1 MVHLKIVA
9 CIKQVPD
16 ISEVKIDPKT
26 HTLKREGIPSIIN
39 PFDEN
44 AVEEGLRIKEK
55 YLGELVVITMGPP
68 QAEEALRRCL
78 AMGADEAILVS
89 DKAFAGSDT
98 LATAYTLSLVIKQ
111 LKPNLVICGKQAIDG
126 DTAQVGPELAEQLG
140 IPQITYVKKIDID
153 SRENKI
159 IAHRETDNG
168 YEIVQCKLPVL
179 ITVLKII
186 NEPRYPSIRGIL
198 MAKRKKIKVIKAA
211 DLKADISKL
220 GADGSPTQVVN
231 IFSPQMHQLGKIVKL
246 EPKDSSRE
254 IIDFL
259 QQEKII

>member
-1 MVHLKIVA
+1 
-9 CIKQVPD
+9 
-16 ISEVKIDPKT
+16 
-26 HTLKREGIPSIIN
+26 
-39 PFDEN
+39 
-44 AVEEGLRIKEK
+44 
-55 YLGELVVITMGPP
+55 MGPP

-78 AMGADEAILVS
+78 AMGADEAILIS

-98 LATAYTLSLVIKQ
+98 LATAYTLSLIIKQ
-111 LKPNLVICGKQAIDG
+111 LRPDLVICGKQAIDG

-140 IPQITYVKKIDID
+140 IPQIAYVKKVDID

-159 IAHRETDNG
+159 IAHRETDDG

-179 ITVLKII
+179 ITVLKIL

-198 MAKRKKIKVIKAA
+198 TAKRKEIKVIKAA
-211 DLKADISKL
+211 DLKADTSKL

-231 IFSPQMHQLGKIVKL
+231 IFTPQVHQSGKMVKL
-246 EPKDSSRE
+246 EPKDSSQE
-254 IIDFL
+254 IVNFL

>member
-111 LKPNLVICGKQAIDG
+111 LKPDLVICGKQAIDG

-179 ITVLKII
+179 ITVLKIL

-211 DLKADISKL
+211 DLKADTSKL

-231 IFSPQMHQLGKIVKL
+231 IFSPQMHQSGKMVKL

-254 IIDFL
+254 IINFL

>member
-1 MVHLKIVA
+1 MMNLRIVA
-9 CIKQVPD
+9 CIKQVPE
-16 ISEVKIDPKT
+16 ISEVMIDPKT
-26 HTLKREGIPSIIN
+26 HTLKREGVPSIIN

-55 YLGELVVITMGPP
+55 YLGELIVITMGPP

-78 AMGADEAILVS
+78 AMGADEAILIS

-111 LKPNLVICGKQAIDG
+111 LKPDLVICGKQAIDG

-140 IPQITYVKKIDID
+140 IPQITYVKKVEICKD
-153 SRENKI
+153 EKEI
-159 IAHRETDNG
+159 ILHRETDDG
-168 YEIVQCKLPVL
+168 YEIIQCKLPVL
-179 ITVLKII
+179 ITVLKIL

-198 MAKRKKIKVIKAA
+198 IAKRKEIKVLKSVDLEA
-211 DLKADISKL
+211 DYSKL

-231 IFSPQMHQLGKIVKL
+231 IFTPQVHQSGKMVKL
-246 EPKDSSRE
+246 EPKDASRE
-254 IIDFL
+254 IINFL

>member
-1 MVHLKIVA
+1 MIHLKIVA
-9 CIKQVPD
+9 CIKQVPE

-26 HTLKREGIPSIIN
+26 HTLKREGVPSIIN

-55 YLGELVVITMGPP
+55 YWGELVVITMGPP

-78 AMGADEAILVS
+78 AMGADEAILIS

-98 LATAYTLSLVIKQ
+98 LATAYTLSLIIKQ
-111 LKPNLVICGKQAIDG
+111 LRPDLVICGKQAIDG

-140 IPQITYVKKIDID
+140 IPQITYVKKVDID

-159 IAHRETDNG
+159 IAHRETDDG

-179 ITVLKII
+179 ITVLKIL

-198 MAKRKKIKVIKAA
+198 TAKRKEIKVIKAA
-211 DLKADISKL
+211 DLKADTSKL

-231 IFSPQMHQLGKIVKL
+231 IFTPQVHQSGKMVKL
-246 EPKDSSRE
+246 EPKDSSQE
-254 IIDFL
+254 IVNFL